1 MTCLRVLEAKA
12 DLEELVVLADGV
24 GDAGFHAISNKDV
37 TWLMLFDSFL
47 PMAIIY
53 PMFDCAWLLTWIST
67 TELALLV
74 RASNRAA
81 IVSGMIWRFKD
92 NKRMEKGRYSKKKVL
107 THPVG
112 L

>member
-1 MTCLRVLEAKA
+1 MQMASAMRDSTRYLIRLKE
-12 DLEELVVLADGV
+12 
-24 GDAGFHAISNKDV
+24 V

-47 PMAIIY
+47 PLAIIY

-81 IVSGMIWRFKD
+81 IVSGMICKH
-92 NKRMEKGRYSKKKVL
+92 KKVEEREKVL
-107 THPVG
+107 RKTRFYISHPVG